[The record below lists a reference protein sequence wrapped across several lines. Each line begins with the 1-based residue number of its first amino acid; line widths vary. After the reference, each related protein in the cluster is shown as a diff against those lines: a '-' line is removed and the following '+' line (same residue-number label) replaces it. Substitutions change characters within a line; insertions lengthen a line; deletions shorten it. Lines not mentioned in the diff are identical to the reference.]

1 THCLGPFF
9 PDQPLGGTVATHPA
23 CAAKL
28 LIRLTGGDPESF
40 LGYEPTEESPRTNTR
55 ALLEELLDMLTA
67 TIVKALDEEDDATY
81 AVATRDRVAL
91 ILVYADAI
99 RSPRFAEAVWLHIV
113 TRDSDEAAEAA
124 EATG

>member
-1 THCLGPFF
+1 
-9 PDQPLGGTVATHPA
+9 VATHPA

-28 LIRLTGGDPESF
+28 LVRLTGGDPESF
-40 LGYEPTEESPRTNTR
+40 LGYEPTEESPRTNAYVLIANLFDT
-55 ALLEELLDMLTA
+55 LSE
-67 TIVKALDEEDDATY
+67 TIVKATDEGDDA
-81 AVATRDRVAL
+81 AFDAA
-91 ILVYADAI
+91 ADARDALVLVFADVL

>member
-1 THCLGPFF
+1 
-9 PDQPLGGTVATHPA
+9 VATHPA

-28 LIRLTGGDPESF
+28 LIRLTDGDPESF
-40 LGYEPTEESPRTNTR
+40 LGYEPTEESPRANTY
-55 ALLEELLDMLTA
+55 ALLESLLDGLSDTVLWA
-67 TIVKALDEEDDATY
+67 IENADDVTYEAAVDSRKDLIV
-81 AVATRDRVAL
+81 
-91 ILVYADAI
+91 VYADAL